1 MRSRLFSSTLAVA
14 VAVALSAS
22 LAAQAPQGAPPAGAP
37 GAGAPRQGG
46 PGGPGG
52 GRGGGRG
59 GMVPML
65 LETDAYADGGIV
77 PAKYSAA
84 GGSTIPGFKISNVPM
99 GTVSFAVIFHDIE
112 PNIGNPPADVLHAM
126 FWNVPAA
133 SNGWSEGPADGSKMP
148 AGTVMGFNIQ
158 KKPVYMGP
166 GAPAGPRY
174 HHYIFEVYALN
185 ANIDI
190 PPDSTREAFYAAM
203 AGKVVGKA
211 AYVGR
216 FRGEPK

>member
-14 VAVALSAS
+14 VAVALGAT
-22 LAAQAPQGAPPAGAP
+22 LAAQAPQG
-37 GAGAPRQGG
+37 GG
-46 PGGPGG
+46 GG

-59 GMVPML
+59 GAPAMVPML
-65 LETDAYADGGIV
+65 LESDAYADGAIV
-77 PAKYSAA
+77 PAKYSNA
-84 GGSTIPGFKISNVPM
+84 GGSTMPAFKITNIPM

-112 PNIGNPPADVLHAM
+112 PSIGNPPGDVLHAL

-133 SNGWSEGPADGSKMP
+133 SAGWPEGPQDGSKMP
-148 AGTVMGFNIQ
+148 AGTVMGNNITG
-158 KKPVYMGP
+158 KPIYMGP

-185 ANIDI
+185 ANLDL
-190 PPDSTREAFYAAM
+190 PPASTREAFYAAM
-203 AGKVVGKA
+203 VGKVVGKA

-216 FRGEPK
+216 FRGEAK

>member
-14 VAVALSAS
+14 VAVALGVT
-22 LAAQAPQGAPPAGAP
+22 LAAQE
-37 GAGAPRQGG
+37 RQG
-46 PGGPGG
+46 GG
-52 GRGGGRG
+52 GRGGGGRG
-59 GMVPML
+59 GGFGLVPMF
-65 LETDAYADGGIV
+65 LETDAYPDGGIV
-77 PAKYSAA
+77 PAKYSNA
-84 GGSTIPGFKISNVPM
+84 GGSTIPAFKITGAPM
-99 GTVSFAVIFHDIE
+99 TAVSFAVIFHDIE
-112 PNIGNPPADVLHAM
+112 PTVGNPPNDVLHAM

-133 SNGWSEGPADGSKMP
+133 SNGWPEGPQTGEKMP
-148 AGTVMGFNIQ
+148 AGTVMGFNMQ

-185 ANIDI
+185 ANLDI

-203 AGKVVGKA
+203 VGKVVAKA

-216 FRGEPK
+216 FRGEAK

>member
-1 MRSRLFSSTLAVA
+1 MRSRLFSSTLAAAA
-14 VAVALSAS
+14 VAVALSAT
-22 LAAQAPQGAPPAGAP
+22 LAAQE
-37 GAGAPRQGG
+37 RQGG
-46 PGGPGG
+46 PAAGGQGGGG

-59 GMVPML
+59 GFAMVPML
-65 LETDAYADGGIV
+65 LETDAYPDGGIV
-77 PAKYSAA
+77 PAKYSNA
-84 GGSTIPGFKISNVPM
+84 GGSTMPGFKITNVPM

-112 PNIGNPPADVLHAM
+112 PNIGNPPNDVLHAM

-133 SNGWSEGPADGSKMP
+133 SGGWPEGPSTGASLP
-148 AGTVMGFNIQ
+148 AGSVMGFNIQ

-185 ANIDI
+185 ANLDL
-190 PPDSTREAFYAAM
+190 PPDSTREAVYAAM

-216 FRGEPK
+216 FRGEAK

>member
-14 VAVALSAS
+14 IAVALSAS
-22 LAAQAPQGAPPAGAP
+22 LEAQD
-37 GAGAPRQGG
+37 APRGG
-46 PGGPGG
+46 GG

-59 GMVPML
+59 GPQMVPML
-65 LETDAYADGGIV
+65 LESDAYADGAIV
-77 PAKYSAA
+77 PAKYSNA
-84 GGSTIPGFKISNVPM
+84 GGSTMPAFKITNIPM

-112 PNIGNPPADVLHAM
+112 PSICNPPGDVLHAL

-133 SNGWSEGPADGSKMP
+133 SAGWSEGPQDGSKMP
-148 AGTVMGFNIQ
+148 AGTVMGNNITG
-158 KKPVYMGP
+158 KPIYMGP

-185 ANIDI
+185 ANLDI
-190 PPDSTREAFYAAM
+190 PPTATREEFYKAM
-203 AGKVVGKA
+203 SGKVVAKA

-216 FRGEPK
+216 YRSEPK

>member
-14 VAVALSAS
+14 LAVALSAT
-22 LAAQAPQGAPPAGAP
+22 LVAQD
-37 GAGAPRQGG
+37 RGG
-46 PGGPGG
+46 GGG

-59 GMVPML
+59 GPQMVPMM
-65 LETDAYADGGIV
+65 LESDAYADGAIV
-77 PAKYSAA
+77 PGKYSNA
-84 GGSTIPGFKISNVPM
+84 GGSTMPGFKITNIPM

-112 PNIGNPPADVLHAM
+112 PSFGPPPADVLHAL

-133 SNGWSEGPADGSKMP
+133 SAGWPEGPADGSKMP

-190 PPDSTREAFYAAM
+190 PPDSTREAFYAALN
-203 AGKVVGKA
+203 GKVVGKA

>member
-14 VAVALSAS
+14 LAVALGVT
-22 LAAQAPQGAPPAGAP
+22 LGAQE
-37 GAGAPRQGG
+37 RQGG
-46 PGGPGG
+46 GGGG

-59 GMVPML
+59 GFAMVPML
-65 LETDAYADGGIV
+65 LESDAYADGAIV
-77 PAKYSAA
+77 PAKYSNA
-84 GGSTIPGFKISNVPM
+84 GGSTIPGFKITNIPM

-112 PNIGNPPADVLHAM
+112 PAIGPPPADVLHAM

-133 SNGWSEGPADGSKMP
+133 SAGWSEGPPDGSKMP

-190 PPDSTREAFYAAM
+190 PPDSTREAFYAALN
-203 AGKVVGKA
+203 GKVVGKS

>member
-14 VAVALSAS
+14 VAVALSAT
-22 LAAQAPQGAPPAGAP
+22 LAAQD
-37 GAGAPRQGG
+37 RGG
-46 PGGPGG
+46 GGG

-59 GMVPML
+59 PAMVPML
-65 LETDAYADGGIV
+65 LESDAYADGAIV
-77 PAKYSAA
+77 PAKYSNA
-84 GGSTIPGFKISNVPM
+84 GGSTMPAFKITNIPM

-112 PNIGNPPADVLHAM
+112 PVVGNPPGDVLHAM

-133 SNGWSEGPADGSKMP
+133 SAGWSEGPQDGSKMP
-148 AGTVMGFNIQ
+148 AGTVMGTNMQ
-158 KKPVYMGP
+158 KKPTYMGP

-174 HHYIFEVYALN
+174 HHYIFEVYALS

-190 PPDSTREAFYAAM
+190 PVTATREEFYKALS
-203 AGKVVGKA
+203 GKVVAKA

-216 FRGEPK
+216 YRSEPK

>member
-1 MRSRLFSSTLAVA
+1 MRNRLFSSTLAVA
-14 VAVALSAS
+14 LAVALSAT
-22 LAAQAPQGAPPAGAP
+22 LVAQD
-37 GAGAPRQGG
+37 APRGG
-46 PGGPGG
+46 GG

-59 GMVPML
+59 GPQMVPML
-65 LETDAYADGGIV
+65 LESDAYADGGIV
-77 PAKYSAA
+77 PAKYSNA
-84 GGSTIPGFKISNVPM
+84 GGSTMPAFKITNIPM

-112 PNIGNPPADVLHAM
+112 PNIGNPPNDVLHAM

-133 SNGWSEGPADGSKMP
+133 AAGWPEGPSTGASLP
-148 AGTVMGFNIQ
+148 AGSVMGNNITG
-158 KKPVYMGP
+158 KPIYMGP

-185 ANIDI
+185 ANLDL
-190 PPDSTREAFYAAM
+190 PPASTRDDLFKAM

-216 FRGEPK
+216 FRGEAK

>member
-14 VAVALSAS
+14 VAVALSAT
-22 LAAQAPQGAPPAGAP
+22 LAAQD
-37 GAGAPRQGG
+37 RGG
-46 PGGPGG
+46 GGG

-59 GMVPML
+59 PAMVPML
-65 LETDAYADGGIV
+65 LESDAYADGAIV
-77 PAKYSAA
+77 PAKYSNA
-84 GGSTIPGFKISNVPM
+84 GGSTMPAFKITNIPM

-112 PNIGNPPADVLHAM
+112 PVVGNPPGDVLHAM

-133 SNGWSEGPADGSKMP
+133 SAGWSEGPQDGSKMP
-148 AGTVMGFNIQ
+148 AGTVMGNNITG
-158 KKPVYMGP
+158 KPIYMGP

-185 ANIDI
+185 ANLDL
-190 PPDSTREAFYAAM
+190 PPASTREAFYAAM
-203 AGKVVGKA
+203 VGKVVGKA

-216 FRGEPK
+216 FRGEAK